1 MSSKKFSVLT
11 VSAMPILSVAL
22 ACGPSDDGKGGGI
35 HVVDAS
41 MGSGSGSGQVDAPG
55 AVECY
60 VEQMYTPS
68 FGSADQ
74 GAQTAGSGASGSNAH
89 TEVWDGRL
97 NQDASPD
104 IVQVELY
111 AGFAAFMGTDIT
123 PKTIQLSGDE
133 LNYKS
138 CGACVRIFA
147 DSTQSDSAAQYFATG
162 GSITLTSTSGSLQ
175 GTLSNVTLE
184 KVTIDS
190 TDYTSTPVG
199 DGCNTKIVNASMS
212 AQLMTGSGSATSGN
226 PSARMITLTSHLNTI
241 PHRTM

>member
-41 MGSGSGSGQVDAPG
+41 MGSGSGSGQIDAPG

-68 FGSADQ
+68 FGSNDQ
-74 GAQTAGSGASGSNAH
+74 GAETQGSGATGSAAH
-89 TEVWDGRL
+89 VETWGGRL

-104 IVQVELY
+104 IVQLELY
-111 AGFAAFMGTDIT
+111 AGFGAFMGADIS

-133 LNYKS
+133 LNYAT

-147 DSTQSDSAAQYFATG
+147 DATQMDSAAQYFATG
-162 GSITLTSTSGSLQ
+162 GTVTLTSTNGTLQ
-175 GTLSNVTLE
+175 GTLSNITME

-190 TDYTSTPVG
+190 STYMSTPVG
-199 DGCNTKIVNASMS
+199 DGCNTKIVNASMN
-212 AQLMTGSGSATSGN
+212 AQLMTGSGSATAGN
-226 PSARMITLTSHLNTI
+226 PTARTVVLTSHLNTI